1 MERENYPN
9 PSCYVIEQ
17 FCFPTRLLGGPEVR
31 EPVARLCGALR
42 VVEHALERLDVADGV
57 AQDLYLGK
65 PLVRHL
71 RSLLPQD
78 LESLIHLPCFKIGF
92 DYLLLYLV
100 WAGILNGH

>member
-1 MERENYPN
+1 M
-9 PSCYVIEQ
+9 
-17 FCFPTRLLGGPEVR
+17 FCSTTRLLGGPEVR

-71 RSLLPQD
+71 RSLLSQD
-78 LESLIHLPCFKIGF
+78 LERLVHLQR
-92 DYLLLYLV
+92 
-100 WAGILNGH
+100 